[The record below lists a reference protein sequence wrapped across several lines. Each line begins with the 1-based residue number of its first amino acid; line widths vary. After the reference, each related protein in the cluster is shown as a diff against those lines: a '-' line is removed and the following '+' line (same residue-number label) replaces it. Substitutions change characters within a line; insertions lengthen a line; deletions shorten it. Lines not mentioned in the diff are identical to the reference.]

1 MSRKRDIHVTP
12 HPKGGWQT
20 MREGAS
26 RASSRHDTQL
36 KAIGHGRDL
45 AKRDKVKL
53 VIHRKDGTIRGDDS
67 HGGDPQPP
75 KDGK

>member
-12 HPKGGWQT
+12 RPKGGWQT
-20 MREGAS
+20 IREGAS

-36 KAIGHGRDL
+36 KAISHGRDL

-53 VIHRKDGTIRGDDS
+53 VIHRKDGSARS
-67 HGGDPQPP
+67 GGS
-75 KDGK
+75 